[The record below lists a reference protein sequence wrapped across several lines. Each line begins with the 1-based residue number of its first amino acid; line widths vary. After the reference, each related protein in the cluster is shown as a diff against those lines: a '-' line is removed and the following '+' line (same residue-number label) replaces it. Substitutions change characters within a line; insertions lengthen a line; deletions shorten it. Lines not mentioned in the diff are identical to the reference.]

1 MAAVDVAVAL
11 WHLVFLALAIAYKR
25 HREFGAQRIPVAELV
40 ALAHLVRHLIARS
53 LRATRATRADVDDL
67 TQDVMLAAWE
77 ASEEGRYRP
86 DPEATG
92 MPPLERWVRRLV
104 YHRVDHHLRSARHR
118 REELAAELPEV
129 EHEAPDAERTIEA
142 EQGRLAVVDALLEM
156 RDVEGAAVVIA
167 HDIHEIPMADLAE
180 QYHVPLS
187 TLYKLRAAALAVLA
201 KTIRQR
207 DG

>member
-1 MAAVDVAVAL
+1 M
-11 WHLVFLALAIAYKR
+11 
-25 HREFGAQRIPVAELV
+25 G
-40 ALAHLVRHLIARS
+40 HLVRRLVARS

-77 ASEEGRYRP
+77 AGEEGRYRP
-86 DPEATG
+86 DPDTEATG

-129 EHEAPDAERTIEA
+129 EHEAPSAERTIEA
-142 EQGRLAVVDALLEM
+142 EQRRLAVVDALLEM
-156 RDVEGAAVVIA
+156 HDVEGAAVVIA

-180 QYHVPLS
+180 QYKVPLS
-187 TLYKLRAAALAVLA
+187 TLYKLRSAALAVLV
-201 KTIRQR
+201 KTVRQR